1 MMNPMFYT
9 SFREGVLGSDY
20 GRFLGVGGAIL
31 LIIAGLTV
39 GGYLLDGLFG
49 TLPLFML
56 LGIAAGFATA
66 LFYVYMQLKK
76 MGGS

>member
-1 MMNPMFYT
+1 M
-9 SFREGVLGSDY
+9 RSDY

-31 LIIAGLTV
+31 LIVAGLTV

-49 TLPLFML
+49 TLPLFLL
-56 LGIAAGFATA
+56 LGLILGFATA
-66 LFYVYMQLKK
+66 LFYVYTQIKK